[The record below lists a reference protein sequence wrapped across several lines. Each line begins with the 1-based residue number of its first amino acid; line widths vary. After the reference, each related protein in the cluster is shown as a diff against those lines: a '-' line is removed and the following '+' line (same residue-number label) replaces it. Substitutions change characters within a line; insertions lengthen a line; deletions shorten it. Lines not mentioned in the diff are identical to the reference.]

1 MRWYWTWVDG
11 AHLIPVDQVAEEGLA
26 AWAITDQRLAA
37 IIKTRLKA
45 TDLHYRTLWDV
56 IEAAVLVG
64 PDVNDRDEDWAAPGA
79 DLHLMARGCLNRT
92 HAIAKAT
99 GIEVALLREIVL
111 RRTAE
116 RVDPLMARCVLVAG
130 ARLAC
135 LQLCEQL
142 ESFGVDLRLIYASD
156 DVREGVIGTA
166 QAFTRAVVGTASDS
180 DVVDSLLRLG
190 ELVGT
195 GDLGPYIVD
204 AAQQEDDTP

>member
-26 AWAITDQRLAA
+26 AWAIVDQRHAA
-37 IIKTRLKA
+37 VIKTQLKA
-45 TDLHYRTLWDV
+45 ADLHHLTLWEV
-56 IEAAVLVG
+56 IEAAVLIG
-64 PDVNDRDEDWAAPGA
+64 PDVNDRNEDWSEPGIDIPLLAA
-79 DLHLMARGCLNRT
+79 RCLNRT

-99 GIEVALLREIVL
+99 GIEVSLLRQIVL
-111 RRTAE
+111 HRTAE
-116 RVDPLMARCVLVAG
+116 RVDPLMARCLLVAH

-166 QAFTRAVVGTASDS
+166 QVFGRYLAGTVNDDEVA
-180 DVVDSLLRLG
+180 DVLVRLG
-190 ELVGT
+190 HLVGA

-204 AAQQEDDTP
+204 AARQENAP